1 LAKSSDCVLHGW
13 SMRKKWVPASPLR
26 GLMLPKSE
34 EELFLMVYIWRAR
47 MWGCRSLIVQMDT
60 FLASYFSALR
70 DKISFVLL
78 LWWMRIIDGPRLL
91 LNVYFYWIIAISKKS
106 FFSISIKGKVLFS
119 VLSLLSSQ
127 VFGMIWARYSKSDVT
142 WPFYA
147 NLLAFSI
154 ASNNVIQV
162 IAIRSNIL

>member
-1 LAKSSDCVLHGW
+1 
-13 SMRKKWVPASPLR
+13 MRKKWVPASPLR

-47 MWGCRSLIVQMDT
+47 VWGCRSLIVQMDT